1 MKKTI
6 GWGIMATGTIANKFC
21 EGLKS
26 LKDAEIIA
34 VASRSLDRA
43 LAFGRKH
50 GIKRAYGSY
59 EELVKDPEVDIVY
72 IATPHNLHYRGAM
85 LCLEAGKAVLCE
97 KPFTL
102 NAREAE
108 SLIRFARERK
118 VFLMEAMW
126 TRYLPAILKVR
137 EWLGK
142 GLIGEVRFLKAE
154 FGYRCTWDPEGR
166 LLNPDLAGGALMD
179 VGIYPVSFAS
189 MVYGSQPQSIK
200 SLAHIGQTHVDEQ
213 FAVLFG
219 YGGGKIASL
228 SGAVRTNF
236 VNDAIIMVTHG
247 RIHIPDFFYA
257 KKATLYTAS
266 GTEEYGPEFEGNGY
280 HYEAAEAMSCL
291 REGKLE
297 SSVMP
302 LDETLAIMH
311 TMDTIRSQWG
321 LKYPGENGV

>member
-1 MKKTI
+1 
-6 GWGIMATGTIANKFC
+6 
-21 EGLKS
+21 
-26 LKDAEIIA
+26 
-34 VASRSLDRA
+34 
-43 LAFGRKH
+43 
-50 GIKRAYGSY
+50 
-59 EELVKDPEVDIVY
+59 
-72 IATPHNLHYRGAM
+72 
-85 LCLEAGKAVLCE
+85 
-97 KPFTL
+97 
-102 NAREAE
+102 
-108 SLIRFARERK
+108 
-118 VFLMEAMW
+118 
-126 TRYLPAILKVR
+126 
-137 EWLGK
+137 
-142 GLIGEVRFLKAE
+142 
-154 FGYRCTWDPEGR
+154 
-166 LLNPDLAGGALMD
+166 MD

-200 SLAHIGQTHVDEQ
+200 SLAYRPNPRGRTICSSVW
-213 FAVLFG
+213 VWWR
-219 YGGGKIASL
+219 KIASL

-236 VNDAIIMVTHG
+236 VNDAMIMGTHG